1 MSLTYDSIKEFTQ
14 NLELKC
20 KSIAMEIYF
29 DSSKSN
35 LYYLFCSKRS
45 YAVLST
51 LDYASFLLEIF
62 DEHGYELNSHR
73 IAIPFYMLRDFKEN
87 SSQFSKQIN
96 YIIDDTIST
105 MLNHPFINLKSDET
119 EIFSSVLNTTYYIM
133 SISKF
138 TDKSGIPSFEVK
150 LELKKDR
157 QVCLVRFKLINNEW
171 VKELLN
177 AIDKPVWCKNLN
189 ANIMKYFDVKALEFY
204 QTNDANIYYINSK
217 GMKFHLEMVFN
228 QKERTLHVSRCNET
242 IGLVDNID
250 TFEFQYEDNKNI
262 DKKIFES
269 LYKSVIFDTPNL
281 EILQQLRELEL
292 YNKPEEL
299 DNNYIDLLDM
309 IKY

>member
-1 MSLTYDSIKEFTQ
+1 MSLTYDSIKEITQ

-29 DSSKSN
+29 DSVKSN

-45 YAVLST
+45 YAVLSI
-51 LDYASFLLEIF
+51 LDQASFLLEIF
-62 DEHGYELNSHR
+62 DEYGYELNSHR
-73 IAIPFYMLRDFKEN
+73 IAIPFYMLREFKEN

-105 MLNHPFINLKSDET
+105 MLHHPFINLKSDET
-119 EIFSSVLNTTYYIM
+119 PIFSSILNTNYHIM

-138 TDKSGIPSFEVK
+138 TDKSGTLSFEVK

-189 ANIMKYFDVKALEFY
+189 TNIMKYFDVKALEFY
-204 QTNDANIYYINSK
+204 QTSDANIYYINSK
-217 GMKFHLEMVFN
+217 GMKFNLEMVFN
-228 QKERTLHVSRCNET
+228 QKERTLRVSRCNE
-242 IGLVDNID
+242 IVGIVDNID
-250 TFEFQYEDNKNI
+250 VFEFQYEDNKNI

-281 EILQQLRELEL
+281 ETLQQLRELDVC
-292 YNKPEEL
+292 NTADEL